1 MSDNSKVLEN
11 PEGVKNNFEYDE
23 NMRKIKEE
31 IAKKFTDYRKTINYM
46 AADAPIGT
54 LCLPTVIENALLDH
68 GCLRIYDLFDCDFT
82 KVKGLGIRRIGDLTA
97 SLDKFISML

>member
-31 IAKKFTDYRKTINYM
+31 IAKKFTDYRKTI
-46 AADAPIGT
+46 
-54 LCLPTVIENALLDH
+54 
-68 GCLRIYDLFDCDFT
+68 
-82 KVKGLGIRRIGDLTA
+82 
-97 SLDKFISML
+97 